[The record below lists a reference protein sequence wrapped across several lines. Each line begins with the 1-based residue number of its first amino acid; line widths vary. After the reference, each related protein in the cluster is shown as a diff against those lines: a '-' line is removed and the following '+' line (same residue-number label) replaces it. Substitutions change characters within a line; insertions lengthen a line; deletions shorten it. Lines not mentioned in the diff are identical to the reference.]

1 MATIKVPKTPRR
13 AFNPNRRVS
22 DLLKQQI
29 EHLEWAVRHAG
40 ERRAGYA
47 KSKPVI
53 RTEGDAAK
61 RTAELVQ
68 RLPSAA
74 QLPTYS
80 EPIAPMAAPAKPHKR
95 KLAPRKKRKVTTRK
109 RKVSANKRKAAKGK
123 RKRAK
128 K

>member
-1 MATIKVPKTPRR
+1 MATIKVPKPPRA
-13 AFNPNRRVS
+13 AFNPNRRAS

-47 KSKPVI
+47 RSKPRI
-53 RTEGDAAK
+53 RTEEDAAR

-74 QLPTYS
+74 QLPTYTAPIAS
-80 EPIAPMAAPAKPHKR
+80 EPAPA
-95 KLAPRKKRKVTTRK
+95 TTRA
-109 RKVSANKRKAAKGK
+109 RIVR
-123 RKRAK
+123 
-128 K
+128 

>member
-1 MATIKVPKTPRR
+1 MATIKVPKPPRR
-13 AFNPNRRVS
+13 AFNPNRRAS

-40 ERRAGYA
+40 ERRAAGYH
-47 KSKPVI
+47 KSKAVI
-53 RTEGDAAK
+53 RTEGDAAR

-74 QLPTYS
+74 QLPTYTA
-80 EPIAPMAAPAKPHKR
+80 PITAPPRAKAPKKPSQRSK
-95 KLAPRKKRKVTTRK
+95 AK
-109 RKVSANKRKAAKGK
+109 RKVS
-123 RKRAK
+123 K